1 MGENNMK
8 LYTWKDAER
17 AVRNYLKDKE
27 LPFINGIDVYSDE
40 IVIEVNDLND
50 LEKEKNIE
58 EIMAEIFGGNY
69 VSSEKKV
76 VFDLFQKEL
85 RVVIE
90 FEDKKEKKRVITP
103 LFSQVI
109 YKTSAYEEKM
119 LEDTLTD
126 CPVIAFHSYKGGV
139 GRTLSMLAFAKAW
152 SSGAPKDKVLMIDSD
167 IEAPGLTWLLQNE
180 DESRLSYLDLLEI
193 LQSAGDVPDDIMDE
207 IAGAVKQTTVSIDT
221 GKVIVEHYVLPTYRY
236 EEQLLDIYSTPE
248 SIVKGYGKR
257 FVLAEFLSRLGKKV
271 GAAAIFVDLRA
282 GISEFSAPLLFDPRV
297 KKYIVTST
305 SHQSVVGTK
314 LLLGQICK
322 GLPVSEKTIMPEI
335 LLTMTQ
341 KGIDTSE
348 IQSELVQAYDLDK
361 NGSAS
366 DTIDDLITELPFASE
381 LIHLTTFD
389 QIMKKL
395 EEREFY
401 NRIRLL
407 VSDYYLRGS
416 KQHRHKLERDKVIT
430 AIHSL
435 AEKQIS
441 AEGNSEFNVLM
452 TVSLNNLMK
461 KYSNSVPQTVIL
473 GAKGSGKTF
482 LFREMVRKQTW
493 QRFNSYGESIQNRK
507 TIFMPLVYPRNG
519 GDFTD
524 LLKPLVA
531 KFNAEISCANAGET
545 YWYDIYEEILK
556 YKKTEHDLVEWK
568 DFWRNCIEM
577 AFENDMD
584 LSDIDFALKEGK
596 YQVVFLVDGLEEI
609 FEKTLENEN
618 EKLAIKA
625 MVQELVTEFKTK
637 YKSIGIIA
645 FLRKD
650 LASNAITV
658 NYEQFE
664 SQYKSFALNW
674 SHNEALRLA
683 LWLVA
688 QAVPEFYEEEADVA
702 QVSQDVIEQYLIRLW
717 GLKLGKNNSNE
728 AYASRWILAAL
739 SDFNAQLQARDI
751 IRFLQKATQRSGEKK
766 YEDRYIMPAE
776 IRRAVIECSSAKI
789 REIEDEIAAIRPIF
803 EKLKA
808 IEKKELPFT
817 SEELGLNQQQEKI
830 LKQEGFLK
838 VDNEKYYLPEIIR
851 HALGF
856 KYKKGARP
864 KVLSLMLPKK

>member
-1 MGENNMK
+1 MSENNMK

-17 AVRNYLKDKE
+17 AVRNYLKDHRVS
-27 LPFINGIDVYSDE
+27 FINEIDVYSDE
-40 IVIEVNDLND
+40 IVIEMND
-50 LEKEKNIE
+50 LEQEKNIGD
-58 EIMAEIFGGNY
+58 IMTDIFGENY

-76 VFDLFQKEL
+76 VFDLFHKEL

-90 FEDKKEKKRVITP
+90 FEDKKEEKRAITP

-119 LEDTLTD
+119 LEDILTD
-126 CPVIAFHSYKGGV
+126 CPVITFHSYKGGV

-152 SSGAPKDKVLMIDSD
+152 SSGAPNDKILMIDSD

-180 DESRLSYLDLLEI
+180 DESRLSYLDLLEM
-193 LQSAGDVPDDIMDE
+193 LQSSSDVLDNIDIMGE
-207 IAGAVKQTTVSIDT
+207 IADKVKQTTVSIDT

-257 FVLAEFLSRLGKKV
+257 FVLAEFLSKLGKKV
-271 GAAAIFVDLRA
+271 GAAAVFVDLRA

-322 GLPVSEKTIMPEI
+322 GLPVSEQTIMPEI
-335 LLTMTQ
+335 ILTMTQ
-341 KGIDTSE
+341 DGIDTSE

-361 NGSAS
+361 NGSES
-366 DTIDDLITELPFASE
+366 DTIEDLITELPFASE

-407 VSDYYLRGS
+407 VSDYYLQGS
-416 KQHRHKLERDKVIT
+416 KQQRHKLERDEVIT

-435 AEKQIS
+435 AEKQIN
-441 AEGNSEFNVLM
+441 AEGNSEFNALM
-452 TVSLNNLMK
+452 TASLNNLMK
-461 KYSNSVPQTVIL
+461 KYLNSVPQTVIL

-482 LFREMVRKQTW
+482 LFREMIRKQTW
-493 QRFNSYGESIQNRK
+493 QRFNSYGASIRNGK
-507 TIFMPLVYPRNG
+507 TIFMPLVFPKNG

-531 KFNAEISCANAGET
+531 KFNSEISFADAGET
-545 YWYDIYEEILK
+545 YWYDVYEEILK
-556 YKKTEHDLVEWK
+556 YKSKEHDLLEWK

-577 AFENDMD
+577 AFKKGMD
-584 LSDIDFALKEGK
+584 LSDIDIALKEENH
-596 YQVVFLVDGLEEI
+596 QVVFLVDGMEEI
-609 FEKTLENEN
+609 FEETLEVEN

-625 MVQELVTEFKTK
+625 MVQELVTEFKIK
-637 YKSIGIIA
+637 YKSIGIIV

-664 SQYKSFALNW
+664 SQYRLFALNW
-674 SHNEALRLA
+674 SHDEALRLA
-683 LWLVA
+683 LWLVV
-688 QAVPEFYEEEADVA
+688 QAVPGFYEEEVDVA
-702 QVSQDVIEQYLIRLW
+702 QVSQEVIEKYLIRLW
-717 GLKLGKNNSNE
+717 GLKLGRNNSNE

-751 IRFLQKATQRSGEKK
+751 IRFLQEATQRSGEKK

-776 IRRAVIECSSAKI
+776 IRKAVIECSYAKI
-789 REIEDEIAAIRPIF
+789 SEIEDEIAAIRPIF
-803 EKLKA
+803 EKLKE